1 MATLTVTHT
10 ESLVLNNRQL
20 GSTNTFNI
28 TGVDMSYSRIMKCT
42 ANQRTTLVNFRTN
55 EHDADSAVDTQETKY
70 VRVTNLETANSLN
83 LGINGDDGEGTG
95 DQNNTILLAAGESY
109 VMGVASGGMK
119 AKAEDHTSSG
129 SLDNVVSLEVHPGSN
144 SVSVEIFVAGSES

>member
-10 ESLVLNNRQL
+10 ESLILNNKEV
-20 GSTNTFNI
+20 GSSNTFNI
-28 TGVDMSYSRIMKCT
+28 TGVDMAYSRIMKCI

-55 EHDADSAVDTQETKY
+55 EHDGDSAVDTQEVKY
-70 VRVTNLETANSLN
+70 VRVTNLETTNSLN
-83 LGINGDDGEGTG
+83 LGINGDNGEDVG

-119 AKAEDHTSSG
+119 AKASDGSTSG
-129 SLDNVVSLEVHPGSN
+129 TLENVVSLEVHPGSN
-144 SVSVEIFVAGSES
+144 SVSVEIIVAGAES